1 MRERKAPG
9 GAVFVVLVLAF
20 AVGLG
25 PSLRPVSAAEPG
37 ARRSDPAPATDA
49 AAPGAEPAPAVAPK
63 PRLITLAG
71 QSPFARPDE
80 SMQLSLDVAGSPDG
94 LEVQVLVH
102 RAVTSRTEFTQT
114 QGGRGLGAVEGRL
127 AAAVA
132 DLPPN
137 GAGQRVITV
146 AVQGPA
152 SATALPDPSRIVP
165 GRSGIYPTEVT
176 LLRSGKVVDSFVTP
190 LVVIDKGL
198 SPLTVAWVWRFDAT
212 PAHQPDGA
220 IRKAAGQ
227 AMGPS
232 GRLVR
237 LAQAAAAANAF
248 PLTLAPTPE
257 TLAAWQEAA
266 REEEH
271 RPGGAPADGASA
283 GLTALK
289 TAAGAPAHQLLRS
302 PYVPIDMPGLLGANL
317 GGEIDA
323 EFTRGADDLQ
333 AILGTVPSEPST
345 MLAPGPLNSAALA
358 RLNQYGAGR
367 LVLQPDALR
376 PRDQRLTPGR
386 PFVVGGK
393 GRNYP
398 AAVNDPDL
406 GRLLEGVDPPAL
418 RAARFLAALSLVAL
432 EAPGEPRGVVVET
445 PEEWDPPAPLL
456 DAVLGGLQNN
466 PAVIPATLDGYFAN
480 IKPAEADGRP
490 LVRDLANIRV
500 SDAGD
505 TDTIRSLR
513 RQLAGFAGVVD
524 PGSPWLESADR
535 TILLSRAAVLQ
546 ADNRAERKLSSPAG
560 YLEGAERQLIKNITS
575 KVRGPKG
582 QRVTL
587 TSRKASIPISLF
599 NATGRPL
606 QVKVRL
612 ESDQL
617 RFLDGAERFVTL
629 ASQNTT
635 ERFRVESRTTGAFPL
650 EITVTSP
657 DGSLKINSSE
667 LTIRSTVVS
676 GVGAVLTAGAGLF
689 LLVWWGNDLR
699 RSRLRRD
706 GRARR
711 QGRIAAR
718 AAARAL
724 DDAERVAAKTG

>member
-1 MRERKAPG
+1 VIERRAPG
-9 GAVFVVLVLAF
+9 GATFLVAVVALT
-20 AVGLG
+20 LG
-25 PSLRPVSAAEPG
+25 SGFSLHPVSAAV
-37 ARRSDPAPATDA
+37 PAPRSEAAPASGA
-49 AAPGAEPAPAVAPK
+49 AATPGAEPAPAVTPK
-63 PRLITLAG
+63 PRLLTLAG

-80 SMQLSLDVAGSPDG
+80 AMQLNLHLVGPPDG
-94 LEVQVLVH
+94 LEVQLLVH
-102 RAVTSRTEFTQT
+102 RAVTSRTEFAQN
-114 QGGRGLGAVEGRL
+114 QSGRALGAVEGRL
-127 AAAVA
+127 SAAVP
-132 DLPPN
+132 DLAQDAN
-137 GAGQRVITV
+137 GQRIIAVG
-146 AVQGPA
+146 VQGPA
-152 SATALPDPSRIVP
+152 SAAAPPDPSRIVP

-176 LLRSGKVVDSFVTP
+176 LLRAGTVVDSFVTP

-198 SPLTVAWVWRFDAT
+198 SPLTLAWVWRFDAT
-212 PAHQPDGA
+212 PAHQPDGT
-220 IRKAAGQ
+220 IRRAAGE
-227 AMGPS
+227 ALGPD

-237 LAQAAAAANAF
+237 LAAAAAAAATV
-248 PLTLAPTPE
+248 PITLAPTPE
-257 TLAAWQEAA
+257 TLAAWQESA
-266 REEEH
+266 RQEEH
-271 RPGGAPADGASA
+271 QPGGAPAAGAGA

-289 TAAGAPAHQLLRS
+289 TAASSPAHQLLRS
-302 PYVPIDMPGLLGANL
+302 PFVPMDIPGLLDANL

-323 EFTRGADDLQ
+323 EFSRGAADLQ
-333 AILGTVPSEPST
+333 QALGDVPPASST

-358 RLNQYGAGR
+358 RLRQYGAER
-367 LVLQPDALR
+367 LVLPPNALQ

-386 PFVVGGK
+386 PFVVGSRGLT
-393 GRNYP
+393 YP
-398 AAVNDPDL
+398 AAVSDPDL
-406 GRLLEGVDPPAL
+406 SRLLEGDDPPAL

-432 EAPGEPRGVVVET
+432 EAPGEPRGVVVTT
-445 PEEWDPPAPLL
+445 PDEWDAPAPLL
-456 DAVLGGLQNN
+456 DAVLAGLVNN
-466 PAVIPATLDGYFAN
+466 PAIIPATLDGYFAG
-480 IKPAEADGRP
+480 IKAEERDGRP
-490 LVRDLANIRV
+490 LVRDLARIRV
-500 SDAGD
+500 TDPGDAD
-505 TDTIRSLR
+505 TVRSLR
-513 RQLAGFAGVVD
+513 RQLAGFASVVG
-524 PGSPWLESADR
+524 PNSPWLESADR
-535 TILLSRAAVLQ
+535 TILASRATVLQ
-546 ADNRAERKLSSPAG
+546 GDNRSERKLSSPAG
-560 YLEGAERQLIKNITS
+560 YLEGASRQLTKNITS

-606 QVKVRL
+606 QVKLRL

-699 RSRLRRD
+699 RSRHRRN

-711 QGRIAAR
+711 QGRIAAK

>member
-1 MRERKAPG
+1 MTRGR
-9 GAVFVVLVLAF
+9 AVLLTIVVALTI
-20 AVGLG
+20 GWIP
-25 PSLRPVSAAEPG
+25 PSSPVSAAPPG
-37 ARRSDPAPATDA
+37 PPPTSGVAAAPEATPAPAA
-49 AAPGAEPAPAVAPK
+49 APK
-63 PRLITLAG
+63 PRVVSLAG
-71 QSPFARPDE
+71 QPPFARPDE
-80 SMQLSLDVAGSPDG
+80 TMQLSLDLAGPPDG

-127 AAAVA
+127 SAGVP
-132 DLPPN
+132 DLPQN
-137 GAGQRVITV
+137 GTGQRVLAV
-146 AVQGPA
+146 GVQGPA
-152 SATALPDPSRIVP
+152 SATAASDPTRIVP

-176 LLRSGKVVDSFVTP
+176 LLRSGTVVDSFVTP
-190 LVVIDKGL
+190 LVVIAAGL
-198 SPLTVAWVWRFDAT
+198 SPLTLAWVWRFDAT
-212 PAHQPDGA
+212 PAHQPDGTL
-220 IRKAAGQ
+220 RRAAGQ
-227 AMGPS
+227 ALGPS

-237 LAQAAAAANAF
+237 LARAAAAAGNV

-266 REEEH
+266 RQEEH
-271 RPGGAPADGASA
+271 QPGGLPADGASA

-289 TAAGAPAHQLLRS
+289 SAVTTPAHQVLRS
-302 PYVPIDMPGLLGANL
+302 PYVPIDMPGLLSANL
-317 GGEIDA
+317 AGEIDA
-323 EFTRGADDLQ
+323 EFARGVGDEQ
-333 AILGTVPSEPST
+333 QVLGTIAPTPST
-345 MLAPGPLNSAALA
+345 LLAPGPLNNTALG
-358 RLNQYGAGR
+358 RLRQYGADR
-367 LVLQPDALR
+367 LVLPPAALQ

-386 PFVVGGK
+386 PFAVGSKGK
-393 GRNYP
+393 PYP
-398 AAVNDPDL
+398 AAVSDPDL
-406 GRLLEGVDPPAL
+406 RRVLEGDDPPAL

-432 EAPGEPRGVVVET
+432 EAPGEPRGVVVVS
-445 PEEWDPPAPLL
+445 PEEWDPPAALL

-466 PAVIPATLDGYFAN
+466 PAVVPATVDGYFAN
-480 IKPAEADGRP
+480 VTPEGGDGRP
-490 LVRDLANIRV
+490 VVRDLASSRA
-500 SDAGD
+500 SDPGD

-513 RQLAGFAGVVD
+513 RQLAGFAGVVE
-524 PGSPWLESADR
+524 PSSPWLDTADR
-535 TILLSRAAVLQ
+535 TILLSQATVLQ

-560 YLEGAERQLIKNITS
+560 YLEGAGRQLVKNITS

-587 TSRKASIPISLF
+587 TSRRASIPISLL
-599 NATGRPL
+599 NATGHPL
-606 QVKVRL
+606 QVRVRL

-617 RFLDGAERFVTL
+617 RFLDGSERFVTL

-689 LLVWWGNDLR
+689 LLVWWGNNLR
-699 RSRLRRD
+699 RSRHRRN

-711 QGRIAAR
+711 QGRIAAK

>member
-1 MRERKAPG
+1 MTRGR
-9 GAVFVVLVLAF
+9 AVLLAIVI
-20 AVGLG
+20 ALTAGWV
-25 PSLRPVSAAEPG
+25 PQT
-37 ARRSDPAPATDA
+37 APASATSPEPTPASGA
-49 AAPGAEPAPAVAPK
+49 AAPPGAEPAPAAAPK
-63 PRLITLAG
+63 PRVITLAG
-71 QSPFARPDE
+71 QTAFARPDE
-80 SMQLSLDVAGSPDG
+80 TMQLSFDLAGPPDG
-94 LEVQVLVH
+94 LEVQVSVH
-102 RAVTSRTEFTQT
+102 RAVTSRTEFAQA
-114 QGGRGLGAVEGRL
+114 QNGRGLGGVEGRISVPATGL
-127 AAAVA
+127 AQNA
-132 DLPPN
+132 
-137 GAGQRVITV
+137 AGQRVLTV
-146 AVQGPA
+146 GVQGPA
-152 SATALPDPSRIVP
+152 SATAPPEATRIVP

-176 LLRSGKVVDSFVTP
+176 ILRSSGVVDSFVTP

-198 SPLTVAWVWRFDAT
+198 SPLTLAWVWRFDAT
-212 PAHQPDGA
+212 PAHQPDGT
-220 IRKAAGQ
+220 IRRAASQ

-232 GRLVR
+232 GRLLR
-237 LAQAAAAANAF
+237 LARAAAAAGGV

-266 REEEH
+266 RQEEH
-271 RPGGAPADGASA
+271 QPGGAPADGASA
-283 GLTALK
+283 GLAALK
-289 TAAGAPAHQLLRS
+289 SAVTAPAHQVLRS
-302 PYVPIDMPGLLGANL
+302 PYVPIDMPGLLSANL

-323 EFTRGADDLQ
+323 EFARGVGDEQ
-333 AILGTVPSEPST
+333 QILGTVAPTPAT
-345 MLAPGPLNSAALA
+345 LLAPGPLNNTALS
-358 RLNQYGAGR
+358 RLRQYGAER
-367 LVLQPDALR
+367 LVLPPAALQ
-376 PRDQRLTPGR
+376 PRDQRLTPGG
-386 PFVVGGK
+386 PFTVGRLGK
-393 GRNYP
+393 PYP
-398 AAVNDPDL
+398 AAVSDPDL
-406 GRLLEGVDPPAL
+406 SRVLEGDDPPAL

-432 EAPGEPRGVVVET
+432 EAPGEPRGVVVVGSED
-445 PEEWDPPAPLL
+445 WDPPAALL
-456 DAVLGGLQNN
+456 DAVLSGLQNN
-466 PAVIPATLDGYFAN
+466 PAVVPATLDGYFTN
-480 IKPAEADGRP
+480 VTPEGGDGRP
-490 LVRDLANIRV
+490 VARDLSSV
-500 SDAGD
+500 KTSDPEE

-524 PGSPWLESADR
+524 PNSPWLDTADR
-535 TILLSRAAVLQ
+535 TILLSRATVLA

-560 YLEGAERQLIKNITS
+560 YLEGASRQLTKNITS

-587 TSRKASIPISLF
+587 TSRRASIPISLL

-606 QVKVRL
+606 QVRVRL

-699 RSRLRRD
+699 RSRHRRN

-711 QGRIAAR
+711 QGRMAAK

>member
-1 MRERKAPG
+1 VIKRNAPG
-9 GAVFVVLVLAF
+9 GATFVVLAVALAL
-20 AVGLG
+20 GLG
-25 PSLRPVSAAEPG
+25 PSLRPVSAAETG
-37 ARRSDPAPATDA
+37 AAGT
-49 AAPGAEPAPAVAPK
+49 GAEPAPAISPK
-63 PRLITLAG
+63 PRLLTLAG

-80 SMQLSLDVAGSPDG
+80 SMQLNLDVAGAPDR
-94 LEVQVLVH
+94 LDVQVLVH
-102 RAVTSRTEFTQT
+102 RAVTSRSEFNQT

-127 AAAVA
+127 SAAVL
-132 DLPPN
+132 DLPEN

-146 AVQGPA
+146 GVQGPA
-152 SATALPDPSRIVP
+152 SAAALPEPTRIVP

-176 LLRSGKVVDSFVTP
+176 LLRSGSVVDSFVTP
-190 LVVIDKGL
+190 LVVVAAGL
-198 SPLTVAWVWRFDAT
+198 SPLTLAWVWRFDAT
-212 PAHQPDGA
+212 PAHQPDGT
-220 IRKAAGQ
+220 IRRAAGQ
-227 AMGPS
+227 AMNPN

-237 LAQAAAAANAF
+237 LARAAANAGEF

-266 REEEH
+266 RQEEH
-271 RPGGAPADGASA
+271 QPGGAPADGASA

-302 PYVPIDMPGLLGANL
+302 PYVPLDMPGLLGANL

-333 AILGTVPSEPST
+333 KILGAVPAEPST

-358 RLNQYGAGR
+358 RLNQYGADR
-367 LVLQPDALR
+367 LVLPPEALR

-386 PFVVGGK
+386 PFVLGGR
-393 GRNYP
+393 GGTYP
-398 AAVNDPDL
+398 AAVSDPDL
-406 GRLLEGVDPPAL
+406 GHLLDSNDPPAL

-432 EAPGEPRGVVVET
+432 EAPGEPRGVVVVT

-456 DAVLGGLQNN
+456 DAVLAGLQDN
-466 PAVIPATLDGYFAN
+466 PAVIPATLDKYFAN
-480 IKPAEADGRP
+480 IKPAELDGRP
-490 LVRDLANIRV
+490 LVRDLAGGRV
-500 SDAGD
+500 SDLGD

-513 RQLAGFAGVVD
+513 RQLAGFASVVD

-535 TILLSRAAVLQ
+535 TILLSRATALQ
-546 ADNRAERKLSSPAG
+546 AENRAERKLSSPAG
-560 YLEGAERQLIKNITS
+560 YLEGANRQLIKNITS

-606 QVKVRL
+606 QVRVRL

-667 LTIRSTVVS
+667 LTVRSTVVS

-699 RSRLRRD
+699 RSRLRRS

-711 QGRIAAR
+711 QGRIAAK